1 MTKFQKLLFGYI
13 VCRYNSL
20 CDIRNARY
28 LYERLGFVQLGT
40 IPGGFKM
47 KDGHYENIC
56 PYYHTL
62 YFSKMH
68 KEDGQDES

>member
-1 MTKFQKLLFGYI
+1 MLNIVAIPGMILLRF
-13 VCRYNSL
+13 
-20 CDIRNARY
+20 
-28 LYERLGFVQLGT
+28 YERLGFVQLGT

-62 YFSKMH
+62 
-68 KEDGQDES
+68 